1 MNGTA
6 YVGLVDATRAELR
19 ERISLARDRFDCLV
33 RTADPNARPPRS
45 RWTVQQVVAH
55 VLTVAHRYRDISRG
69 QEYHRARTPG
79 EVAVINQAELEA
91 ALAPIPELADRI
103 RALAEEMDAYFDKLA
118 DDRTTVVFHAGAVV
132 DGTTAQTNW
141 LGELLLHGEDVA
153 RAIKAPWEIAERD
166 MLLIARGL
174 MQIAPA
180 FVRADIAPD
189 TDTRVALNIPGA
201 RPYLLHI
208 RGASAELRER
218 QPDDRTDVVLR
229 GPASVLTKML
239 YQR

>member
-6 YVGLVDATRAELR
+6 YVGLVDTTRDELR
-19 ERISLARDRFDCLV
+19 ERISLARDRFDYLV

-45 RWTVQQVVAH
+45 RRTVQQVVAH
-55 VLTVAHRYRDISRG
+55 VLTVAHRYRELARG
-69 QEYHRARTPG
+69 QEYRRAGTPG

-91 ALAPIPELADRI
+91 ALAPIPELADSI
-103 RALAEEMDAYFDKLA
+103 RALAEEMDGYFDQLA
-118 DDRTTVVFHAGAVV
+118 DDQTMVPFHVGAVV

-166 MLLIARGL
+166 MLLVARGL

-180 FVRADIAPD
+180 FVRAGIAPD
-189 TDTRVALNIPGA
+189 TDTRVAINVAGA

-208 RGASAELRER
+208 RGDIAELRER
-218 QPDDRTDVVLR
+218 QPGD
-229 GPASVLTKML
+229 
-239 YQR
+239 